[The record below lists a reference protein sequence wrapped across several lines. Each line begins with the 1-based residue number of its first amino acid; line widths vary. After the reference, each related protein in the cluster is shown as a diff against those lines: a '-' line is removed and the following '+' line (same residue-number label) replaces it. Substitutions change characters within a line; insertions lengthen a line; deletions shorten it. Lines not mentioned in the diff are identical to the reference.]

1 MPDINPPP
9 TRSAHP
15 LEGGTADGPA
25 EPDPRRSLGN
35 APPGNPRLFDEA
47 QSRRL
52 AEAALRSITLSTSR
66 VQGEAFF
73 RVLVRD
79 LAAALDVAYVIAG
92 RLVTMEEDGSEGI
105 QTLAVWG
112 GADWL
117 PNLAYSLKGTPC
129 SNVAEQSMCFYPCG
143 VQQAYP
149 DDLLLGE
156 MGAQSYV
163 GTPMVGTTGQ
173 SLGIL
178 VALDKR
184 EIDADKHL
192 LALSLLSIFAARGA
206 AELQHQDRAAE
217 LEREVHARTEE
228 LRLATTALVE
238 REKLA
243 ALGGLV
249 AGVAHEV
256 NTPIGIA
263 VTAASGMEE
272 FARELSR
279 KLDGDKVSR
288 SELQQL
294 ARRLQ
299 SAATLVGSNLAR
311 AAALVG
317 GFKTLAVDQGSES
330 AQQLDLP
337 DYLRAIV
344 QAHQPV
350 LKSAQVQV
358 QLTLPDELRLRLVG
372 GLLSQILSNLLL
384 NAITHAFDEAQTDRR
399 IAIGLCELGETLE
412 LRVRDNGRGV
422 PAEIR
427 PRLFEPFF
435 TTKRDAGGSGLGL
448 HIVQTLVQR
457 LGGTVRLDE
466 AAGPG
471 LGFIIRLPRET
482 PHF

>member
-1 MPDINPPP
+1 MSPPP
-9 TRSAHP
+9 TGCAGP
-15 LEGGTADGPA
+15 LEGSDAGGPA
-25 EPDPRRSLGN
+25 GSDLQR
-35 APPGNPRLFDEA
+35 PPENTTESPRLFDEA
-47 QSRRL
+47 ESRRL

-73 RVLVRD
+73 RVLVKD

-92 RLVTMEEDGSEGI
+92 RLIEMADGSEGI

-117 PNLAYSLKGTPC
+117 PNISYSLKGTPC
-129 SNVAEQSMCFYPCG
+129 SNVADQSMCFYPCG

-163 GTPMVGTTGQ
+163 GTPMVGTAGQ

-217 LEREVHARTEE
+217 LEREVRARTEE
-228 LRLATTALVE
+228 LRLATTTLVE

-249 AGVAHEV
+249 ASVAHEV
-256 NTPIGIA
+256 NTPLGIA
-263 VTAASGMEE
+263 VTAASGMEV
-272 FARELSR
+272 FALELSR
-279 KLDGDKVSR
+279 KLEGDKVSR
-288 SELQQL
+288 SELQTL
-294 ARRLQ
+294 AQRLQ
-299 SAATLVGSNLAR
+299 SAAALVGSNLAR

-317 GFKTLAVDQGSES
+317 DFKTLAVDQGSE
-330 AQQLDLP
+330 ATQTLDLG

-344 QAHQPV
+344 QSHQPV
-350 LKSAQVQV
+350 LKSARVEV
-358 QLTLPDELRLRLVG
+358 ELVLPERLNARLAG
-372 GLLSQILSNLLL
+372 GLLSQIVSNLLL
-384 NAITHAFDEAQTDRR
+384 NAVNHAFDDRQAERR
-399 IAIGLCELGETLE
+399 IAIELRELGATLE
-412 LRVRDNGRGV
+412 LAVRDNGRGASPEV
-422 PAEIR
+422 R
-427 PRLFEPFF
+427 QRLFEPFF
-435 TTKRDAGGSGLGL
+435 TTKRGAGGSGLGL
-448 HIVQTLVQR
+448 HIVQTLAQR
-457 LGGTVRLDE
+457 LGGGVRLDE
-466 AAGPG
+466 RPGPG
-471 LGFIIRLPRET
+471 LGFIIRLPREN
-482 PHF
+482 PF

>member
-1 MPDINPPP
+1 M
-9 TRSAHP
+9 
-15 LEGGTADGPA
+15 L
-25 EPDPRRSLGN
+25 PDP
-35 APPGNPRLFDEA
+35 PLFDEA
-47 QSRRL
+47 GKRSL

-66 VQGEAFF
+66 VQGEEFF
-73 RVLVRD
+73 RVLVKD

-92 RLVTMEEDGSEGI
+92 RVIDMPEGGGEGI

-112 GADWL
+112 GEDWL
-117 PNLAYSLKGTPC
+117 PNMSYSLKGTPC
-129 SNVAEQSMCFYPCG
+129 SNVTDQSMCFYPCG

-163 GTPMVGTTGQ
+163 GMPMVGTAGQ

-217 LEREVHARTEE
+217 LEREVRARTEE

-249 AGVAHEV
+249 AGVAHDV

-263 VTAASGMEE
+263 VTAASGMED
-272 FARELSR
+272 FARDLLR
-279 KLDGDKVSR
+279 KLEGEKVSR
-288 SELQQL
+288 SELQVL
-294 ARRLQ
+294 ARRLE
-299 SAATLVGSNLAR
+299 SAASLVRGNLER

-317 GFKTLAVDQGSES
+317 SFKTLAVDQGDEAVQNLELCS
-330 AQQLDLP
+330 
-337 DYLRAIV
+337 YLRAIV
-344 QAHQPV
+344 QTHQPV
-350 LKSAQVQV
+350 LRSARVNV
-358 QLTLPDELRLRLVG
+358 ELELPERLPARLAG
-372 GLLSQILSNLLL
+372 GLLSQIVSNLLL
-384 NAITHAFDEAQTDRR
+384 NAINHAFDEAQAERLVR
-399 IAIGLCELGETLE
+399 LQLRNLGRTLE
-412 LRVRDNGRGV
+412 LRLRDNGRGV

-427 PRLFEPFF
+427 QRLFDPFF
-435 TTKRDAGGSGLGL
+435 TTKREAGGSGLGL
-448 HIVQTLVQR
+448 HIVQSLCAR
-457 LGGTVRLDE
+457 MGGEVRLDDMP
-466 AAGPG
+466 APG
-471 LGFIIRLPRET
+471 LGFVIELPLAPADEAS
-482 PHF
+482 